1 MIQTMTAVFSSSSFL
16 APQPHPYSL
25 PSLVSPVLPV
35 RPPWSTA
42 QQSLLPP
49 AHTVCRHPPFP
60 WPSPKTGSWTFR
72 GETDLLDPDWL
83 NKICVNVS
91 RPRGGGNYLKK
102 NLHLVSYCPILCL
115 LACLCLCELA
125 CHLSFCLSIHL
136 SSIRLI

>member
-102 NLHLVSYCPILCL
+102 IYILFPTVRFFVCLLVSVYVSLHVICL
-115 LACLCLCELA
+115 SA
-125 CHLSFCLSIHL
+125 CLSIFL
-136 SSIRLI
+136 QSD